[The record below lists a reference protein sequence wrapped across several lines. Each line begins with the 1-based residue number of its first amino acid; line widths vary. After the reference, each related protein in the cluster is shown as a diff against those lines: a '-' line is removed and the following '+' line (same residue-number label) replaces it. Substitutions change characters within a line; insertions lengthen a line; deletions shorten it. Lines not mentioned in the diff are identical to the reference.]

1 MSRLKALPLIACL
14 SSLLLAAGCGD
25 ACLSLANEICSC
37 QPDPNAQAICNAQA
51 KAQDKTFPIGK
62 ADQQFCQQK
71 LDSQACDC
79 SGQRTTSGRAACCNK
94 LNTAEGRAACGL
106 VLTSP

>member
-1 MSRLKALPLIACL
+1 MKALSLIACL
-14 SSLLLAAGCGD
+14 LGLALAAGCGD

-37 QPDPNAQAICNAQA
+37 QPDDNSRAICNAQA
-51 KAQDKTFPIGK
+51 KAQATTFNVGK

-71 LDSQACDC
+71 LDSQACNC
-79 SGQRTTSGRAACCNK
+79 SAQKTTSGRSACCNR